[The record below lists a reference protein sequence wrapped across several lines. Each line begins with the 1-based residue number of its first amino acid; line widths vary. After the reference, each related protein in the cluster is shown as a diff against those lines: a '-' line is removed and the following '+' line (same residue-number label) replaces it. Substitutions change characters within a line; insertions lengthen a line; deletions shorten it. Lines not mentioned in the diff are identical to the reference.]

1 MIKAEVIADSKG
13 PFGDRITSLVVTF
26 PRIILSEFN
35 THRMFSRNS
44 ASSRAIPFKTMLRRV
59 TENPFIPIAWQKDHP
74 GMQGTEYFTSE
85 DKVEGTSVNM
95 IEHLN
100 SLWLSAKEAACVEAL
115 EMHSR
120 GATKQICNRPL
131 EPYMWH
137 TAIVTAT
144 HWDNFWELRCPKYVF
159 KENNIPKYTF
169 RSKKEYV
176 NYIGSKTEKNYSLA
190 YTNLDWL
197 RKNEGQAEIHMMA
210 IAEAMWDAIN
220 ESTPKTLQPGE
231 WHIPFGD
238 RIDEGKIIETF
249 DNLNPFAAIIMGSD
263 DIQNA
268 KLEIAT
274 ARCARVSYLNYEGT
288 DDYEKDFRLFKQL
301 KDSRHAS
308 PFEHCAQAMDEREY
322 KRWIRGYADWV
333 YFSESEE
340 FAKDYKEQIGWCK
353 NFKGFTQLRH
363 FIEQ

>member
-144 HWDNFWELRCPKYVF
+144 HWDNFWELRCPQYMIGDRVYRSRNEAIW
-159 KENNIPKYTF
+159 KEKDL
-169 RSKKEYV
+169 SV
-176 NYIGSKTEKNYSLA
+176 GLA
-190 YTNLDWL
+190 MNTDLDWL
-197 RKNEGQAEIHMMA
+197 QLNKGQAEIHMMVL
-210 IAEAMWDAIN
+210 AEAIWNAIN
-220 ESTPKTLQPGE
+220 GSTPKELKPYE

-238 RIDEGKIIETF
+238 KIDEKKILQTL
-249 DNLNPFAAIIMGSD
+249 DKVNSFAAILVKSD
-263 DIQNA
+263 DIRKA

-288 DDYEKDFRLFKQL
+288 DDYEKDFRLYKQL
-301 KDSRHAS
+301 KDSRHMS